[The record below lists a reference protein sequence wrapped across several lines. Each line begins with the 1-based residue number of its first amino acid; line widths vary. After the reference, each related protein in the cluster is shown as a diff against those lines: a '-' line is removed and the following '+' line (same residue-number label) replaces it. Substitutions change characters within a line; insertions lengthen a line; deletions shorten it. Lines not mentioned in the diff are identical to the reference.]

1 MILQEQFRISY
12 EVTKGFVKATGSG
25 QIKNDD
31 GELISYLASVR
42 IFSTNIYQ
50 SNTENDKTMFAN
62 SYDRQLAFKISC
74 DSDIKAG
81 KLANLVQSTL
91 ISSQPIFISGD
102 IPVRKTDG
110 TYEVNVFDIKGIDMD
125 NLDKVAIKK

>member
-1 MILQEQFRISY
+1 VILQEQFRISY

-31 GELISYLASVR
+31 GELINYSASVR

-50 SNTENDKTMFAN
+50 NNTENDKTVFAN
-62 SYDRQLAFKISC
+62 SYDRQLAFKITC